1 MNLKTLPIATL
12 CLAIAFVLVV
22 VVGGIKV
29 LDDSLG
35 YVAYSKQVAILAV
48 GLGLLGIG
56 RGLDSEHKP

>member
-1 MNLKTLPIATL
+1 MNLKTLPVATL
-12 CLAIAFVLVV
+12 CLAVAFVLVV

-35 YVAYSKQVAILAV
+35 YVTYAKQVAILAV

-56 RGLDSEHKP
+56 RGLDQDHRP